1 MWCVGAGFD
10 QLIGGAGLDTASYRG
25 GTGPIRAILADAAQT
40 GGDAAGD
47 VYHSMETLEG
57 SDHANLLAGDANQ
70 NVLRGLGGNGDLLDS
85 GEGDDHLVGGRGSD
99 WLKGG
104 AGDLA
109 VFGRPAFGDRAF
121 ARAASSRAGRASRP
135 CGRRSLTRAAGRL
148 GDGWIGREGAA
159 QAA

>member
-1 MWCVGAGFD
+1 MA
-10 QLIGGAGLDTASYRG
+10 TASYRG
-25 GTGPIRAILADAAQT
+25 GTGPIRAILADAAQN

-47 VYHSMETLEG
+47 IYHSIENLEG
-57 SDHANLLAGDANQ
+57 SDHADLLAGDANQ

-85 GEGDDHLVGGRGSD
+85 GEGDDLLVGGRGSD

-109 VFGRPAFGDRAF
+109 VFGRPACGGRAL

-135 CGRRSLTRAAGRL
+135 CGRRSLTRAVARV
-148 GDGWIGREGAA
+148 GDGWMGLGGAA
-159 QAA
+159 RAA